1 MTFKVTAIRNVTIRA
16 YVRFQEPV
24 DLGGHI
30 AMKPSERR
38 EWITLRAG
46 EIRDGL
52 GMVLGV
58 SPEYL
63 PNHQALRNPGE
74 PPVVFLEPQNLPAE
88 HFGLFRLECSQE

>member
-1 MTFKVTAIRNVTIRA
+1 MTFKVTAIKDVTIRA

-24 DLGGHI
+24 DLGGCI

-38 EWITLRAG
+38 EWVALRAG
-46 EIRDGL
+46 ETRDGL

-63 PNHQALRNPGE
+63 SNHQAMRTPGE
-74 PPVVFLEPQNLPAE
+74 PLVVFLEPKNLPAE
-88 HFGLFRLECSQE
+88 HFGLFLLEGSQG